1 MAALSAV
8 CPRAR
13 GLAGVKGGT
22 VSGQP
27 DPIEGVGLARDS
39 LGRILGWSGEA
50 PGGRARPARGR
61 DGGEPRSGTGPAAN
75 WGQGEVGGSRWAGRG
90 GAWRGDESGR
100 GRRARGA
107 PGKGPGGRHA
117 QCTPNDYEGQGRG
130 GGRGEPPF
138 GKLRAGSSTGSG
150 QALRRV
156 RGDRRRC
163 QAGGFEAGLPGHFY
177 GQPGR
182 GGGGQVFT
190 ACRRCVQF
198 SRQCVHFWPR
208 CVHFSGQCVQSAA
221 ECVQSGL
228 TTRSPR
234 RPRREGS
241 RVGFGAEVR
250 RRPCLS
256 LARGRDGRRVPGE
269 IPPSRRLASRPAV

>member
-1 MAALSAV
+1 MGVVNSSAD
-8 CPRAR
+8 
-13 GLAGVKGGT
+13 
-22 VSGQP
+22 SGQ
-27 DPIEGVGLARDS
+27 
-39 LGRILGWSGEA
+39 A
-50 PGGRARPARGR
+50 PWNQERPPSA
-61 DGGEPRSGTGPAAN
+61 S
-75 WGQGEVGGSRWAGRG
+75 
-90 GAWRGDESGR
+90 
-100 GRRARGA
+100 
-107 PGKGPGGRHA
+107 
-117 QCTPNDYEGQGRG
+117 
-130 GGRGEPPF
+130 
-138 GKLRAGSSTGSG
+138 SG
-150 QALRRV
+150 QALRQAE
-156 RGDRRRC
+156 GERRRC
-163 QAGGFEAGLPGHFY
+163 QPGGFDAGLPGHFY

-190 ACRRCVQF
+190 ACRQCVQF

-208 CVHFSGQCVQSAA
+208 CVHFRPRRVHFSGQCVQSAA